1 MERLKVV
8 SPAGQTSC
16 DVSIVMPCLN
26 EARSIPI
33 CIANAR
39 AALAEMSD
47 KLGLSGEI
55 IVADNGSKDGSP
67 RLARALGARVVD
79 VAPRGYGAALMAGFR
94 EAQGR
99 YLVMGDADG
108 SYDFRDAVEMVRKL
122 SDGADLCIGSRF
134 AGGIEPGAMPW
145 KNRYIGNPALTF
157 VLNLFYRAN
166 VADAHC
172 GLRALTKDSFERL
185 RLSGSGM
192 EFASE
197 MIIKAALKKER
208 IVEAPAK
215 LRKDSRE
222 RAPHLRP
229 WRDGWRHVRYLL
241 MLSPA
246 WVFALPAAIA
256 ALAALAIFACATAAW
271 LQGGWENSHFGNY
284 WVILAGSLL
293 GLSHI
298 GFLFAASTYL
308 YGRRAGYRPKSGR
321 LDAFSNWITLET
333 MLIIGVALIAAGLA
347 LLVGVLGYWS
357 QHHFSAIRSALPAAA
372 AAALLV
378 IGAQNALGGF
388 LLAVVNGNEAE
399 FLKRETSPRAE
410 PRESTLAT
418 TSETFAQSDPQ
429 SSRGLEK
436 PDFAAPRGA
445 AQTESGLR
453 RLRPRPM
460 DTDWLLL
467 RRMRASIERFA
478 AQAARAG
485 DTAIDFG
492 AGSEPYRPIFEALGV
507 AYRAADFGGADIE
520 IDASGSVGAA
530 DGVADLVLSFQVLEH
545 VRDVGKY
552 LSEARRVLRD
562 EGALLLSTHGAWL
575 YHPHPEDHRRW
586 TREGLIAEL
595 KSNGFETAECA
606 PLLGPLGWTTLLR
619 LTMASHALRRIPL
632 IGKPAAAVL
641 ALAMNLRGIVEEAV
655 TPDWAT
661 RDNACVYLVLCRK
674 SGPCA

>member
-1 MERLKVV
+1 
-8 SPAGQTSC
+8 
-16 DVSIVMPCLN
+16 
-26 EARSIPI
+26 
-33 CIANAR
+33 
-39 AALAEMSD
+39 
-47 KLGLSGEI
+47 
-55 IVADNGSKDGSP
+55 
-67 RLARALGARVVD
+67 
-79 VAPRGYGAALMAGFR
+79 
-94 EAQGR
+94 
-99 YLVMGDADG
+99 MGDADG
-108 SYDFRDAVEMVRKL
+108 SYDFRDAVQMVKKL
-122 SDGADLCIGSRF
+122 RDGADLCLGSRF
-134 AGGIEPGAMPW
+134 SGGIEPGAMPW

-157 VLNLFYRAN
+157 VLNLFFRAH
-166 VADAHC
+166 VEDAHC

-215 LRKDSRE
+215 LRRDLRE

-229 WRDGWRHVRYLL
+229 WRDGWRHLRYLF

-246 WVFALPAAIA
+246 WIFALPAAMA
-256 ALAALAIFACATAAW
+256 ALSALTIFACATVAW
-271 LQGGWENSHFGNY
+271 LRGGWDNSHFGNY

-298 GFLFAASTYL
+298 GFLFAASTHL

-321 LDAFSNWITLET
+321 LDALASWFTLES
-333 MLIIGVALIAAGLA
+333 MLIAGVALIAAGLA
-347 LLVGVLGYWS
+347 LLICVVGYWS

-378 IGAQNALGGF
+378 VGAQNALGGF

-399 FLKRETSPRAE
+399 FLKPEAGPRAE
-410 PRESTLAT
+410 SREPALAT
-418 TSETFAQSDPQ
+418 ISAGQQPVAQREVGSSEPAS
-429 SSRGLEK
+429 K
-436 PDFAAPRGA
+436 
-445 AQTESGLR
+445 TESGRR
-453 RLRPRPM
+453 RLRPRPF

-467 RRMRASIERFA
+467 RKMRAAIERFA
-478 AQAARAG
+478 ARTARPG
-485 DTAIDFG
+485 DIAIDFG
-492 AGSEPYRPIFEALGV
+492 AGSQPYRPIFEAQGV
-507 AYRAADFGGADIE
+507 VYRPADFGGADIE
-520 IDASGSVGAA
+520 IDPSGSASVA
-530 DGVADLVLSFQVLEH
+530 DGGADLVLSFQVLEH

-552 LSEARRVLRD
+552 LSEARRMLRD

-595 KSNGFETAECA
+595 SSHGFETVECA

-619 LTMASHALRRIPL
+619 LAMACHALRRVPL
-632 IGKPAAAVL
+632 IGQPAAVL
-641 ALAMNLRGIVEEAV
+641 FALTMNLRGIVEDAI

-661 RDNACVYLVLCRK
+661 RDNACVYVLHCRK
-674 SGPCA
+674 SDRRA

>member
-1 MERLKVV
+1 MERLQIQA
-8 SPAGQTSC
+8 PAAQTAC

-39 AALAEMSD
+39 AALKEMRE
-47 KLGLSGEI
+47 KLGLTGEI
-55 IVADNGSKDGSP
+55 LIADNSSEDGSA
-67 RLARALGARVVD
+67 RLAAALGARVVE
-79 VAPRGYGAALMAGFR
+79 VAQRGYGAALIAGFR
-94 EAQGR
+94 EAHGR

-122 SDGADLCIGSRF
+122 RDGADLCMGSRF

-157 VLNLFYRAN
+157 VLNLFFRAS
-166 VADAHC
+166 VEDAHC
-172 GLRALTKDSFERL
+172 GLRALTKESFERL

-197 MIIKAALKKER
+197 MIIKAALKGER
-208 IVEAPAK
+208 IVETPAK
-215 LRKDSRE
+215 LRRDLRE

-229 WRDGWRHVRYLL
+229 WRDGWRHLRYLL
-241 MLSPA
+241 MLSPV
-246 WVFALPAAIA
+246 WVFALPASLT

-298 GFLFAASTYL
+298 GFLFAASTHL

-321 LDAFSNWITLET
+321 LDAFAGWITLET
-333 MLIIGVALIAAGLA
+333 MLIAGAALIAAGLV
-347 LLVGVLGYWS
+347 LLAGVLGYWS
-357 QHHFSAIRSALPAAA
+357 QHHFPAIRSALPAAA
-372 AAALLV
+372 GAALLV
-378 IGAQNALGGF
+378 VGAQNALGGF

-399 FLKRETSPRAE
+399 FLKPETAPRSKPRETAREDGPDETRNVARRAAE
-410 PRESTLAT
+410 AKR
-418 TSETFAQSDPQ
+418 FAHKS
-429 SSRGLEK
+429 
-436 PDFAAPRGA
+436 
-445 AQTESGLR
+445 ESGGR
-453 RLRPRPM
+453 RLLPRPF

-467 RRMRASIERFA
+467 RKMRAAIERL
-478 AQAARAG
+478 AARAARPG
-485 DTAIDFG
+485 DIAIDLG

-507 AYRAADFGGADIE
+507 VYRAADFGGADIE
-520 IDASGSVGAA
+520 IDAAGSVGAA
-530 DGVADLVLSFQVLEH
+530 DGAADLVLSFQVLEH

-552 LSEARRVLRD
+552 LSEARRMLRD
-562 EGALLLSTHGAWL
+562 QGALLLSTHGTWF

-595 KSNGFETAECA
+595 KSNGFETVECA

-619 LTMASHALRRIPL
+619 LTMASHALRRVPL
-632 IGKPAAAVL
+632 IGKPAAAAL
-641 ALAMNLRGIVEEAV
+641 ALAMNLRGIVEEAI
-655 TPDWAT
+655 TPDWAR
-661 RDNACVYLVLCRK
+661 RDNACVYLLLCRK
-674 SGPCA
+674 SGRCA